1 MVERSAARSC
11 GSSELYPRGPAA
23 AYNWLPR
30 RAPPGEAGEVC
41 SQRFEPSSNLSDK
54 AEVKSNF
61 ITFQEP
67 VGVTMNLRNNAGSVM
82 PVGETT
88 RYIIAVVN
96 QGRSPVS
103 RVHLIATVPQEFQIL
118 GTKTDC
124 SGGEQEVIFDIFD
137 VAVGGTT
144 NYEVEVKA
152 IRPGEAHFEVDIEH
166 FPSRMPIHHDRST
179 TIYQP

>member
-1 MVERSAARSC
+1 
-11 GSSELYPRGPAA
+11 
-23 AYNWLPR
+23 
-30 RAPPGEAGEVC
+30 
-41 SQRFEPSSNLSDK
+41 
-54 AEVKSNF
+54 
-61 ITFQEP
+61 
-67 VGVTMNLRNNAGSVM
+67 M

-118 GTKTDC
+118 GTKPTARVE
-124 SGGEQEVIFDIFD
+124 GAKVIFDIFD

-152 IRPGEAHFEVDIEH
+152 IRPGEAHFEVDMSASH
-166 FPSRMPIHHDRST
+166 LGVPIHHDRST